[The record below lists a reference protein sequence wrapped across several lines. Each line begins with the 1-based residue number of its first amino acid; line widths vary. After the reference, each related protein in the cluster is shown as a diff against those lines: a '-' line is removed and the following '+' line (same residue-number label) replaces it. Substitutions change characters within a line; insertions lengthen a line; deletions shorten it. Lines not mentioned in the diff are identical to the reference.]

1 MKPIV
6 QFIHSYLHQEGL
18 AYLVVIYFLL
28 CFHLFGFFFSSESGS
43 LDLGINTKYS

>member
-18 AYLVVIYFLL
+18 AYLVVSYLLL
-28 CFHLFGFFFSSESGS
+28 CFNLFGFFSSESGS
-43 LDLGINTKYS
+43 LDLGINTKLS

>member
-6 QFIHSYLHQEGL
+6 QFIHNYLHQEGL
-18 AYLVVIYFLL
+18 AYFVVIF
-28 CFHLFGFFFSSESGS
+28 CFVFICLFFFSSESGS